1 MANKIQLP
9 KETVD
14 IILDNYCNKK
24 YGLIKS
30 GKEVGVSSYIVR
42 RLLLERGIH
51 IRSFSEAASNSN
63 IARRMYE
70 VDDSYFSQENPK
82 MAYLLGFLA
91 ADGTVSKDSNRIKI
105 GLSSV
110 DKDFLEQIRC
120 EIKAE
125 HPIFTYQTSNGYEV
139 SELVFSSKQIKE
151 DLAKYNI
158 IPKKTYSFTFPIQLQ
173 KKYWIDFIRGY
184 FDGDGSVS
192 TAGPNAIRFQIC
204 AHKPEV
210 LKTIVDFFFEE
221 YNIPKVAI
229 QRQKK
234 DSGNYLYY
242 FQYSTSATRQIFE
255 ILYPLGCLYLPRK
268 YEKFKSII

>member
-120 EIKAE
+120 EINKRR
-125 HPIFTYQTSNGYEV
+125 
-139 SELVFSSKQIKE
+139 FSQI
-151 DLAKYNI
+151 
-158 IPKKTYSFTFPIQLQ
+158 
-173 KKYWIDFIRGY
+173 
-184 FDGDGSVS
+184 
-192 TAGPNAIRFQIC
+192 
-204 AHKPEV
+204 
-210 LKTIVDFFFEE
+210 
-221 YNIPKVAI
+221 
-229 QRQKK
+229 
-234 DSGNYLYY
+234 
-242 FQYSTSATRQIFE
+242 
-255 ILYPLGCLYLPRK
+255 
-268 YEKFKSII
+268 

>member
-9 KETVD
+9 EKTVD

-30 GKEVGVSSYIVR
+30 GREVGVSSYMVR
-42 RLLLERGIH
+42 RLLLEKGIH
-51 IRSFSEAASNSN
+51 IRSFSEAAKSSNA
-63 IARRMYE
+63 ARRLYE
-70 VDDSYFSQENPK
+70 VNDSYFSQESST

-110 DKDFLEQIRC
+110 DKHFLEQIQQ

-125 HPIFTYQTSNGYEV
+125 HPILTYQTSNGYEV

-158 IPKKTYSFTFPIQLQ
+158 IPKKTYSFTFPTRLQ

-204 AHKPEV
+204 SYKPEV
-210 LKTIVDFFFEE
+210 LETIINFFFEE
-221 YNIPKVAI
+221 YNIPRVSI
-229 QRQKK
+229 QKTKK
-234 DSGNYLYY
+234 DNGSYFYR
-242 FQYSTSATRQIFE
+242 FQYSTSATRQIFK
-255 ILYPLGCLYLPRK
+255 ILYSTNCFYLPRK